1 MEIRLAYYKSTSS
14 SWFVA
19 KEKLLNHWLEK
30 MTSYKR
36 KFTMMENMENYRPT
50 RKQFILV
57 ILYTSKLKKKPF
69 KILRCNPNRLHSTFL
84 NNLSAR
90 SINVL
95 SIARTL
101 SSRVK
106 RFSRE
111 NQNYYWET
119 IKIFNNKSNF
129 VQKLTSE
136 IWLQKISLKMLG

>member
-57 ILYTSKLKKKPF
+57 ILYTSKLKKPF

>member
-1 MEIRLAYYKSTSS
+1 
-14 SWFVA
+14 
-19 KEKLLNHWLEK
+19 

-111 NQNYYWET
+111 NQNYY
-119 IKIFNNKSNF
+119 
-129 VQKLTSE
+129 
-136 IWLQKISLKMLG
+136 

>member
-14 SWFVA
+14 SWFIA

-50 RKQFILV
+50 RKHFILV
-57 ILYTSKLKKKPF
+57 ILYTSKLKKPF
-69 KILRCNPNRLHSTFL
+69 KILRCNPNRLHNTFL

>member
-14 SWFVA
+14 SWFIA
-19 KEKLLNHWLEK
+19 KEELFNHWLEK
-30 MTSYKR
+30 LTSYKR

-57 ILYTSKLKKKPF
+57 ILYTSKLKKPF
-69 KILRCNPNRLHSTFL
+69 KILRCNPNRLHNTFL

>member
-1 MEIRLAYYKSTSS
+1 
-14 SWFVA
+14 
-19 KEKLLNHWLEK
+19 
-30 MTSYKR
+30 
-36 KFTMMENMENYRPT
+36 MMENMENYRPT

-57 ILYTSKLKKKPF
+57 ILYTSKLKKPF
-69 KILRCNPNRLHSTFL
+69 KILRCNPNRLHNTFL

-111 NQNYYWET
+111 NQIYY
-119 IKIFNNKSNF
+119 
-129 VQKLTSE
+129 
-136 IWLQKISLKMLG
+136 